1 MFEQE
6 GDPMLKYNQM
16 IARKMMKNTEEY
28 CKCKAFPDP
37 ILLGGRRLREYI
49 QTDSGLVNAYP
60 STLAVRNNRANLQ
73 FGSFGDSHLE
83 GGVNHLKKFNKWYAS
98 LADKVK
104 PVVQPITQA
113 LTAKAVE
120 KINGAGRKPRT
131 RKMAGGSGFTDFYDD
146 MASRLKPVVQPISEA
161 LTKRAVSAIGSGRK
175 PRTRKMAGGSGFTDF
190 YDDMAS
196 RLKPVVQPISEA
208 LTKKA
213 VSAIGGKVKKPNKRG
228 EIVKKI
234 MKEKGLNLPMA
245 SKYVKEHNLY

>member
-16 IARKMMKNTEEY
+16 IARKMMANTEAY
-28 CKCKAFPDP
+28 IHNFPQP
-37 ILLGGRRLREYI
+37 VMFGGRRLRTYI

-120 KINGAGRKPRT
+120 KINGAGRKPRA

-146 MASRLKPVVQPISEA
+146 MA
-161 LTKRAVSAIGSGRK
+161 
-175 PRTRKMAGGSGFTDF
+175 
-190 YDDMAS
+190 
-196 RLKPVVQPISEA
+196 
-208 LTKKA
+208 
-213 VSAIGGKVKKPNKRG
+213 
-228 EIVKKI
+228 
-234 MKEKGLNLPMA
+234 
-245 SKYVKEHNLY
+245 